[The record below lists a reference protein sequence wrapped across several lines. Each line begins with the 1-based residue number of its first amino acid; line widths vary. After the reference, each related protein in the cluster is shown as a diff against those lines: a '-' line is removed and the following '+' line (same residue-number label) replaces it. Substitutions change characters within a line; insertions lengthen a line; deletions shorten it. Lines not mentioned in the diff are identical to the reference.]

1 MNNFTW
7 HSSTATRS
15 SSDSALTSVPQF
27 IFDPKDTFGYDDGP
41 FTFGGIEFVDTE
53 GPAPNE

>member
-1 MNNFTW
+1 MIFTW

-41 FTFGGIEFVDTE
+41 FTFVEIEFVDTE